1 MGLLEGKNAI
11 VTGGSLGIGTAISLD
26 LGKEGANVA
35 LTYRSHPEEA
45 QEVARQIEEMGRKA
59 IAYQIDVSNFGAA
72 QEMVDKVVEAFG
84 GLDILVCNAGRNW
97 EGVIWKMTEEQWD
110 RVIAV
115 NLKGYFN
122 FARAA
127 TPLFRDQQSGK
138 IVNLTSINGL
148 RGKFGQSNYSAS
160 KAGIIGLTKAMAREL
175 GRSSVN
181 VNAVAPGLI
190 ETEMLRQNPAREKG
204 EGMALEEIV
213 LGRRGWRGRAGRG
226 PSLPAGGRGGQN
238 HPQSSAGKHH
248 GYPDDEGDGCG
259 PGGPGRR
266 HGDQGSRV
274 RGQGE
279 GLLRRCGCQ
288 RPHAGQ
294 SGRDGGGLP
303 SHLQADVGPGR
314 AHGGRGQRGGP
325 RWWLRTGHFLC
336 PGHRLGDSHL
346 R

>member
-11 VTGGSLGIGTAISLD
+11 VTGGGRGIGTAISLA

-84 GLDILVCNAGRNW
+84 GLDILVCNAGMNW
-97 EGVIWKMTEEQWD
+97 DGVIWKMTEEQWD

-127 TPLFRDQQSGK
+127 TPLFREQQSGK
-138 IVNLTSINGL
+138 IVTITSTNGL

-190 ETEMLRQNPAREKG
+190 ETEMLRQNPAREKV
-204 EGMALEEIV
+204 EEMALAEIV
-213 LGRRGWRGRAGRG
+213 LGRLGQPEEVAWLVSFLCSDKGRHITGEVI
-226 PSLPAGGRGGQN
+226 SVDGGQ
-238 HPQSSAGKHH
+238 
-248 GYPDDEGDGCG
+248 DI
-259 PGGPGRR
+259 
-266 HGDQGSRV
+266 
-274 RGQGE
+274 
-279 GLLRRCGCQ
+279 
-288 RPHAGQ
+288 
-294 SGRDGGGLP
+294 
-303 SHLQADVGPGR
+303 
-314 AHGGRGQRGGP
+314 
-325 RWWLRTGHFLC
+325 
-336 PGHRLGDSHL
+336 
-346 R
+346 